1 MPWSFLTFWY
11 DVFVYV
17 AILLLVSRELYPLV
31 SQSRVLLAHHHH
43 EHFFALQ
50 FCFPSRVVAEASLL
64 LWNTLLGLH
73 PGLGWI
79 AEEQS
84 VDT

>member
-1 MPWSFLTFWY
+1 MVFLTFWY

-17 AILLLVSRELYPLV
+17 AILLVSRELYPLV

-50 FCFPSRVVAEASLL
+50 FPSTIASLL